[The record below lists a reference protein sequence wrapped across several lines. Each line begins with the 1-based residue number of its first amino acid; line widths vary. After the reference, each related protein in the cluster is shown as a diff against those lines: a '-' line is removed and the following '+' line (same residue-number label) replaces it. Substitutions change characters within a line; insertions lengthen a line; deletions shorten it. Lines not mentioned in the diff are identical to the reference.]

1 MQPPM
6 QPSPLI
12 YFAASIKY
20 LLASNIVDFLKTLS
34 SHRNEQVNSKI
45 NMNELNQQNSGGITA
60 AGVDKIRTM
69 IEGFD
74 DISHGGLP
82 VGRTTLVSGTSGTG
96 KTLLAVQFLRNG
108 IVDFNEPGVFVTFE
122 ESPADI
128 IKNAFSFGWDLQ
140 KFVDEG
146 KLFILD
152 ASPDPDGQD
161 VVGNFDLSALIERI
175 QYAIRKYKAKRV
187 SIDSVTAVFQQY
199 DAVSVV
205 RREIFRIVA
214 RLKQVGVTT
223 IMTTERMDEYGQ
235 VARFGVEEFV
245 SDNVVILRNVL
256 EGERRRRTIEILKL
270 RGTTHMQGE
279 YPFTMTHQGINIFP
293 LGAMRLTQ
301 RSSNVRVS
309 SGVKTLDEMCG
320 GGYFKDSII
329 LATGATGTG
338 KTMLVSKFLEESCVR
353 GERVILFAYEESR
366 AQLSRNASSW
376 GIDFEELEQ
385 QGLLKILCAY
395 PESAGLEDHLQTIKQ
410 EIADFKP
417 ARIAIDSL
425 SAIARGVSNN
435 AFRQFVIGVTGFAK
449 QEEITGFFTNTTD
462 QFMGSNSI
470 TNTHISTIT
479 DTILMLQYVE
489 IRGEMSRAINVFKMR
504 GSWHDKGI
512 REYII
517 SDRGLEIKDSF
528 RNFERIISGSPTRI
542 AVDEKTELSRIIRG
556 VQRDE
561 E

>member
-1 MQPPM
+1 MPKNGQDS
-6 QPSPLI
+6 QDAQTS
-12 YFAASIKY
+12 F
-20 LLASNIVDFLKTLS
+20 
-34 SHRNEQVNSKI
+34 E
-45 NMNELNQQNSGGITA
+45 
-60 AGVDKIRTM
+60 GVYKIRTM

-82 VGRTTLVSGTSGTG
+82 VARTTLISGTSGTG
-96 KTLLAVQFLRNG
+96 KTLFAVQFLYNG
-108 IVDFNEPGVFVTFE
+108 IMQFDEPGVFVTFE

-128 IKNAFSFGWDLQ
+128 IKNAYSFGWNLQ
-140 KFVDEG
+140 KLVDQG

-152 ASPDPDGQD
+152 ASPDPEGQD
-161 VVGNFDLSALIERI
+161 VVGNFDLSAIIERI

-187 SIDSVTAVFQQY
+187 SIDSVTALFQQY
-199 DAVSVV
+199 EAASIV
-205 RREIFRIVA
+205 RREIFRLVA

-223 IMTTERMDEYGQ
+223 IMTTERIDEYGP

-245 SDNVVILRNVL
+245 SDNVMIARNVL

-270 RGTTHMQGE
+270 RGTTHMKGE
-279 YPFTMTHQGINIFP
+279 YPFTITNEGISIFP

-320 GGYFKDSII
+320 GGFFKDSII

-338 KTMLVSKFLEESCVR
+338 KTLLVSKFLQDACNQGDR
-353 GERVILFAYEESR
+353 AILFAYEESR

-376 GIDFEELEQ
+376 GIDFEELESK
-385 QGLLKILCAY
+385 GLLKILCAY
-395 PESAGLEDHLQTIKQ
+395 PESAGLEDHLQIIKS
-410 EIADFKP
+410 EIAEFKP
-417 ARIAIDSL
+417 SRIAIDSL
-425 SAIARGVSNN
+425 SALARGVGNN

-470 TNTHISTIT
+470 TDSHISTIT
-479 DTILMLQYVE
+479 DSILMLQYVE
-489 IRGEMSRAINVFKMR
+489 IRGEMTRALNVFKMR

-512 REYII
+512 REYTI
-517 SDRGLEIKDSF
+517 SDQGPDIRDSL
-528 RNFERIISGSPTRI
+528 RNFERIITGSPTRI
-542 AVDEKTELSRIIRG
+542 AVDEKSELSRIIQG
-556 VQRDE
+556 FDDGDE
-561 E
+561 PEDPPII